1 MTRSWL
7 FVPGD
12 SARKLARG
20 IQSGADA
27 LIIDWEDAVGPA
39 NKPAARA
46 LTNAFLLDLKP
57 GVQRIFIRVN
67 ALGSR
72 FIEEDLAALPVD
84 RIDGIVLPKSCG
96 TAHIAAL
103 SVRLDLIE
111 AQGGLAAGQLRIV
124 PVATETA
131 ASVLALHDFRAP
143 LARLEGLMW
152 GAEDLAADIGVF
164 QNRDKSGAYRPP
176 FLVARQLT
184 VLAAGAAQCAAI
196 DAVFTDFRDLD
207 RLDQECR
214 MARADGFVAKA
225 AIHPDQIAVIHAAF
239 KPSADEIQW
248 AERIV
253 AALDAQTGV
262 GVVDGVMVD
271 LPHLRLAQRLL
282 G

>member
-12 SARKLARG
+12 SSRKLARG
-20 IQSGADA
+20 VQSGADA
-27 LIIDWEDAVGPA
+27 LIVDWEDAVGPA

-46 LTNAFLLDLKP
+46 LTNGFLRDHKP
-57 GVQRIFIRVN
+57 DGQRVFIRVN

-72 FIEEDLAALPVD
+72 FIEEDLAALPLD
-84 RIDGIVLPKSCG
+84 RIDGVVLPKSCG
-96 TAHIAAL
+96 PADIEDL
-103 SVRLDLIE
+103 SGRLDVLE
-111 AQGGLAAGQLRIV
+111 KEVGLAAGRLRIV

-152 GAEDLAADIGVF
+152 GAEDLAVDIGVF
-164 QNRDKSGAYRPP
+164 QNRDENGAYRPP

-184 VLAAGAAQCAAI
+184 VLAAGAARCASI

-207 RLDQECR
+207 RLAQECR
-214 MARADGFVAKA
+214 AARADGFVAKA

-239 KPSADEIQW
+239 KPSADEIRW

-262 GVVDGVMVD
+262 GVVDGAMVD
-271 LPHLRLAQRLL
+271 QPHLRLAQRLL
-282 G
+282 A